1 MACPL
6 CDDTGWRPMEIDG
19 VRRVTRCDCWKRDAS
34 MRLHERANVPRRY
47 QHCTLDSF
55 TAYNERLRTALQ
67 AARTLVDQGP
77 LAEKGLLLLGP
88 PGVGKTH
95 LTVGVLREFVLR
107 YGLRATFYDTRDLL
121 RLIRSTYDPSVQATE
136 PEVLRPVIETQVLVL
151 DDLGA
156 EKTSEWVDETLNL
169 IVNSRYSNQRLTLFT
184 SNYPDTGDLA
194 DPDSLRARIGFRMY
208 SRLLEMCEP
217 VHLEGLD
224 YREPRPPNADDEESL
239 RTMWEMRKS
248 TLKRLPS
255 RTSAQARAHLR
266 ATRLQLPAEPLDLK
280 WPGGRAGS

>member
-6 CDDTGWRPMEIDG
+6 CDDTGWRPMEVDG
-19 VRRVTRCDCWKRDAS
+19 VRRVVRCDCWKRDAT
-34 MRLHERANVPRRY
+34 MRLLEQAHVPRRY

-55 TAYNERLRTALQ
+55 TAYNERLAL
-67 AARTLVDQGP
+67 AVDHARRLVEQGP
-77 LAEKGLLLLGP
+77 LAERGLLLLGP

-95 LTVGVLREFVLR
+95 VSVGVLRELVLR
-107 YGLRATFYDTRDLL
+107 YGLRGLFYDTRDLL
-121 RLIRSTYDPSVQATE
+121 RVIRSTYDPSVHTTE
-136 PEVLRPVIETQVLVL
+136 PEVLRPVIDAQVLVL

-169 IVNSRYSNQRLTLFT
+169 IVNSRYSGRRLTLLT

-194 DPDSLRARIGFRMY
+194 EPDSLRARIGFRMY

-217 VHLEGLD
+217 VHLDGLD
-224 YREPRPPNADDEESL
+224 YREPRPPNADDAESL
-239 RTMWEMRKS
+239 RTEWEARKS
-248 TLKRLPS
+248 ALKKLPS
-255 RTSAQARAHLR
+255 RTSAQARARLR
-266 ATRLQLPAEPLDLK
+266 AARLQTPAEPLDVK